1 MLVGIA
7 EADHW
12 KSAHAQTHIHTNP
25 CCMPCGTAPSDAA
38 CSRTV
43 HYVVGQSR
51 HQLSPLPFL
60 FAVRLLLLLSLP
72 GRVEDDMTSDILL
85 QGRGRGYPQR
95 MLTKSSTPTCCPVL
109 AAPPTRRENGWDML
123 SLTSPSRVVNIR
135 QMLRRACH
143 KLSFTFGWPCG
154 YRQTHRQ
161 TDIHEEIG
169 TQAGS
174 EAEATG
180 VSVLSCCS
188 SPLAPGAFHLR
199 ISAKNNDET
208 PNDNHCMNRGSVHI
222 LHTST
227 LRTSTLRTSTHHI
240 STLHTSTLRTSKL
253 RTSTHHTSTHHI
265 STLRTSTLHTSIL
278 RTSTH
283 HTSTPHQHTTPA
295 HHTSTLR
302 TSTRYTSTLHTS
314 THHTS
319 THHTSTHHTST
330 PTPAHPHQN
339 TPH

>member
-25 CCMPCGTAPSDAA
+25 CCIPCETAASDAA

-60 FAVRLLLLLSLP
+60 FTVRLLFLLSLP

-95 MLTKSSTPTCCPVL
+95 MLTKSSTPTCCPVS

-123 SLTSPSRVVNIR
+123 SRTSPSRVVNIR

-180 VSVLSCCS
+180 LSVLSCCS

-227 LRTSTLRTSTHHI
+227 LCTSTLRTSTHHQHTPHQHTPHQHTPHQH
-240 STLHTSTLRTSKL
+240 TLHQ
-253 RTSTHHTSTHHI
+253 HTPHQ
-265 STLRTSTLHTSIL
+265 HTPYQ
-278 RTSTH
+278 
-283 HTSTPHQHTTPA
+283 HTPYQHTPHQHTPHQHTPHQHTTPA
-295 HHTSTLR
+295 HT
-302 TSTRYTSTLHTS
+302 
-314 THHTS
+314 
-319 THHTSTHHTST
+319 
-330 PTPAHPHQN
+330 TPAHS
-339 TPH
+339 TPAHSTHLVV